1 MGLENNF
8 SSGLS
13 MEDEDGD
20 SDGEEPLSVMPPTT
34 EVELVERRKA
44 EVLKLARKGL
54 TSSEISR
61 RLRLSQDQV
70 EFIIRLRREK
80 G

>member
-1 MGLENNF
+1 
-8 SSGLS
+8 
-13 MEDEDGD
+13 
-20 SDGEEPLSVMPPTT
+20 
-34 EVELVERRKA
+34 
-44 EVLKLARKGL
+44 VLKLARKGM

-61 RLRLSQDQV
+61 RMRISQDQV